1 LLGLEGIIAG
11 HRRKSAEEEVA
22 GVGHDGGAAGS
33 DLVVRLE
40 LIEFAERMVD
50 VGGGAEFLAAMNV
63 ALILASLESAISEL
77 QALAW
82 SCLAEP

>member
-1 LLGLEGIIAG
+1 MLGLEGIIAG
-11 HRRKSAEEEVA
+11 DRREGAEEEVA
-22 GVGHDGGAAGS
+22 GVDHDGGAAGS
-33 DLVVRLE
+33 DLVVGLA
-40 LIEFAERMVD
+40 LIDFAERMVD
-50 VGGGAEFLAAMNV
+50 VGGGAEFLVAMNV